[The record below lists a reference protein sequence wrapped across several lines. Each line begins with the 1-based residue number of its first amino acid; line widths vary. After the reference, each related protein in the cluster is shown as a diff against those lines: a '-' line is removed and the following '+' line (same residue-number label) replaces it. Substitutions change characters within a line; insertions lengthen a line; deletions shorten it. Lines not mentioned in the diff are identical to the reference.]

1 MLENV
6 IVLGSKGHCQLEE
19 ERIIYE
25 EVEAEGDNY
34 PEYIEDEVE
43 ELEPAISNNEGKRKR
58 KRKLVKVRIH

>member
-19 ERIIYE
+19 ERIIYK

-58 KRKLVKVRIH
+58 KLVKVRIH

>member
-58 KRKLVKVRIH
+58 KLVKVRIH